1 MRLMRFGPSIV
12 FLRGD
17 VETLKKGVA
26 KLFGVEEIPTEEAIR
41 ESSEFETI
49 LLVTPPEETKT
60 IPPETG
66 FLVKRGAKVVLAEI
80 VNSDLPVKRVE
91 IESTIIL
98 LRIPE
103 KVEEALKM
111 LAEKFGGEVMTQLDA
126 LNLGEACD
134 TVISVTRKKLSSP
147 IGPEDVE
154 GAVLVR
160 RDFLSVY
167 RELLIDLPMLLFK
180 LLPEWNEVTIKLYDT
195 NRRYEENIER
205 LLLVI
210 EDLDLGFIV
219 GEGWDWDY
227 PRPFMRVPVYRL
239 KLLTWEKP
247 ERVKFLLKG
256 LEYRG
261 YTRLCDIDVFV
272 GKKKIDWVE
281 LGKFKSKFELAE
293 KAREELEKLL
303 SEDVRKK
310 LHEIEERLLG
320 ETGGKAE
327 KAKAS

>member
-1 MRLMRFGPSIV
+1 MMRLMRFGPSIV

-17 VETLKKGVA
+17 VEKLKDAVKE
-26 KLFGVEEIPTEEAIR
+26 LFNVEEIPTEEAIR

-49 LLVTPPEETKT
+49 LLVTPPEETGT
-60 IPPETG
+60 VPPETG
-66 FLVKRGAKVVLAEI
+66 FHIKQGAKVVLSEI
-80 VNSDLPVKRVE
+80 VNSKLPVERVE
-91 IESTIIL
+91 IESTIII
-98 LRIPE
+98 LRVPE
-103 KVEEALKM
+103 KVEEALKL
-111 LAEKFGGEVMTQLDA
+111 LAEKFDGEIMSQMDA

-134 TVISVTRKKLSSP
+134 TVISVTKKKLSSP
-147 IGPEDVE
+147 IGPEDID

-167 RELLIDLPMLLFK
+167 RELLIDTPMLLLK
-180 LLPEWNEVTIKLYDT
+180 LLPEWNELTIKIYDT
-195 NRRYEENIER
+195 ERRYEENIER

-227 PRPFMRVPVYRL
+227 PRPFMRVPVYKL

-247 ERVKFLLKG
+247 EKVKFLLKG

-261 YTRLCDIDVFV
+261 YKRLCDIDVFV
-272 GKKKIDWVE
+272 GNKKIEWIS
-281 LGKFKSKFELAE
+281 LGKFGSKFELAQ

-303 SEDVRKK
+303 SDDVKKK
-310 LHEIEERLLG
+310 LHEIEERLI
-320 ETGGKAE
+320 AE
-327 KAKAS
+327 SKE